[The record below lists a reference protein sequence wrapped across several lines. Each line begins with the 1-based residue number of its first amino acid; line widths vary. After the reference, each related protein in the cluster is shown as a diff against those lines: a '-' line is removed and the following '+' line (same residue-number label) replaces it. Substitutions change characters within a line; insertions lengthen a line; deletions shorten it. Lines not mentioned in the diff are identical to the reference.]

1 MAKGRRYSPEYK
13 REAIE
18 LLRKSGKS
26 ITDVAKDLGIPLQSL
41 SRWKALAEKQKSP
54 PQPASKRSASAAEL
68 EIAELRRE
76 LERVR
81 MERDF
86 LKKAAAFFAKDPSK

>member
-1 MAKGRRYSPEYK
+1 MAKPRKYSREYK
-13 REAIE
+13 REALE
-18 LLRKSGKS
+18 LLQKSGKS
-26 ITDVAKDLGIPLQSL
+26 ITDIANELGIPMQNL
-41 SRWKALAEKQKSP
+41 SRWKARAEKQRTEPPPKKHSP
-54 PQPASKRSASAAEL
+54 AAEL

-86 LKKAAAFFAKDPSK
+86 LKKAAAFFAKDQNK